1 MINKAII
8 MAGGNGTRLRPSTFV
23 VNKHLIPI
31 YDKPLIYYP
40 ISIMML
46 LGIRNILIIVN
57 RNEKNSFYKLLGD
70 GSNFGIKIE
79 YKEQNKP
86 SGIPEGLILGEKFIN
101 NQKVALILGDNI
113 FHGQGLVDII
123 KSSMKIKSGAKIF
136 AYPVKNPKDFG
147 IVELKNNKISKL
159 IEKPKKTNSNLAIT
173 GLYFFDKNVTKIAKK
188 LKPSKRNETEI
199 IEVLKHYHKKN
210 NLHLRQL
217 GRGSAWLDTGT
228 FSGNLACSNFV
239 QVIEERQNNKIACL
253 EEIAFN
259 KKWISK
265 NQILAIIKK
274 FGKCDYADYLKKVAN
289 KTLI

>member
-274 FGKCDYADYLKKVAN
+274 FGICDYADYLKKVVN